1 MVVEAQPRKELGLH
15 FSAWAQYG
23 AEERKGELEALGTP
37 LAMVVPVHELV
48 KAIIKSWLFNRW
60 P

>member
-15 FSAWAQYG
+15 FLAQYG